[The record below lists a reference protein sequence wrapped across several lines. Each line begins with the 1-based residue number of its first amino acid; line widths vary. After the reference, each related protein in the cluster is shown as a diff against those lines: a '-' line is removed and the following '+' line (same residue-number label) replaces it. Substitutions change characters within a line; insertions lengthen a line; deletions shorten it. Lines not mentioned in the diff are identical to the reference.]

1 VLQALAAYPWPGNV
15 RELRNQVERMAI
27 MCPGRVV
34 HVDDLSTEVRSGAPS
49 IAATQASPATSTAN
63 FAGKSLQDARKKVE
77 HDLIVQTLEKFNWN
91 VSRAAEELGL
101 ERTNLHKKMKA
112 LGIERK

>member
-1 VLQALAAYPWPGNV
+1 MDLLYRHPWPGNV
-15 RELRNQVERMAI
+15 RELKNQVERMAI

-34 HVDDLSTEVRSGAPS
+34 RVDDLSTEVRSGAPS
-49 IAATQASPATSTAN
+49 VAASKPAPAAN
-63 FAGKSLQDARKKVE
+63 TPGFAGKSLQDARKKME
-77 HDLIVQTLEKFNWN
+77 HELITRTLEKFNWN